1 MSFFSKILSVL
12 RTYDYRDR
20 LISALSVA
28 VFLLMLVKMIV
39 FPYGLFGFGE
49 MDIYTEGL
57 VSRTGIQNLNPLF
70 VDYNEAD
77 RDVSSLIFSGLM
89 KYDPEKK
96 AVVEDVATLSISE
109 DKTEYIFKIRDGI
122 KWHDGKPL
130 TVEDVYFTFHDII
143 LDVTFQNEILKTN
156 FAGVIIELLDN
167 DKIKFKLEKPNVF
180 FISNF
185 TVGILPKHILKDV
198 AASDLL
204 QNDFNKKPIGSGPYM
219 VTDPVESF
227 SDGRTQITLTNNPYY
242 YEEPSEVKH
251 LRFVAYPTM
260 DRLVDQI
267 DSVNGVP
274 KVSGNYILDFIN
286 DERFEL
292 IPYELPQYTAVF
304 MNMESALLKDNQKVR
319 LALQKAV
326 DKNELLGDSVDKIRI
341 DTPLMELNQEDWE
354 YQANV
359 DQAQG
364 ALKDAGYTYD
374 ADDTEHMGIRYDG
387 DENALQ
393 LRFIAR
399 LYGQG
404 TYQYEE
410 TKNLVASLQKSW
422 ESIGVGIQVEF
433 LDSDQFKEKV
443 MSRDYDLLLVGQ
455 ILGYN
460 LDTYSYWHSTQASPM
475 GQNLSNYKSFQVDSL
490 IEAIR
495 STFDADEKAVKLAEL
510 AKKLKQDI
518 PAIFLYRP
526 VYYYAA
532 DNKLAGVN
540 MEGVVFA
547 SDRFA
552 KIKNFKFLR

>member
-1 MSFFSKILSVL
+1 
-12 RTYDYRDR
+12 
-20 LISALSVA
+20 
-28 VFLLMLVKMIV
+28 
-39 FPYGLFGFGE
+39 
-49 MDIYTEGL
+49 
-57 VSRTGIQNLNPLF
+57 
-70 VDYNEAD
+70 
-77 RDVSSLIFSGLM
+77 M